1 MAAKRCRAGLEV
13 LACFGT
19 MQFFNQMGVPS
30 LLAFLVIAAEFFGSL
45 ALVGFLGRVAALGI
59 IVHMFVA
66 VA

>member
-1 MAAKRCRAGLEV
+1 
-13 LACFGT
+13 
-19 MQFFNQMGVPS
+19 MGVPS

-59 IVHMFVA
+59 IVHMLVA